1 MGTVVCAA
9 WGEGPVQGKIYSG
22 PQYIEEGFPLI
33 DKFLTCTVKRS
44 NATGS
49 DPEVDPDN
57 ALDDEVEGDGT
68 VDDGA
73 GDGGDD
79 RAEDTKDD
87 DEKEEGLEVVPI
99 SANHQGEEMDVRRLG
114 AKSALRDDSQGL
126 IIPAVMLV
134 VLMIFFLSLRSRKK
148 ESGKMN

>member
-1 MGTVVCAA
+1 MGTIVCTA
-9 WGEGPVQGKIYSG
+9 WGKGPVQGKIYSG
-22 PQYIEEGFPLI
+22 PHYIEEGFPLI

-44 NATGS
+44 GAS
-49 DPEVDPDN
+49 ELDVEVDPDN
-57 ALDDEVEGDGT
+57 AVDDDGEGDGA

-79 RAEDTKDD
+79 RAEDSKDE
-87 DEKEEGLEVVPI
+87 DEEEELEVVPI
-99 SANHQGEEMDVRRLG
+99 SANRQGTKMDLRRLG
-114 AKSALRDDSQGL
+114 AKSALRNDSQGL

-134 VLMIFFLSLRSRKK
+134 VLVLFFLSLRSRKK